1 MATPAVPTSQ
11 TIPNDLDA
19 RWQQLRD
26 AAKKEGTVLS
36 VSDTLT
42 VTPRTLLGTYFAVW
56 DDHTDMEAYD
66 SDTQEVSYL
75 DLALENPGEAA
86 ARHKHSAMEAED
98 SGIENNEKK
107 GTEQAMS
114 TQKVP
119 ATVDGD
125 VAFADI
131 WGRFRW
137 WRMLGQFKGLY
148 RPPGAP
154 ENVWYFGDVAW
165 TPLGHEP
172 DDSDD
177 EAEMW
182 EGEAVDADTRDTH
195 DFGLAVLGTLDR
207 RGRPFVEMLYNGTGY
222 YTEERRKRARGK
234 AEEEKAVAVEGRE
247 YARILWKKQDEAWSR
262 DPIGISGRERVALR
276 RDAGMTTLEPGYG
289 VSDDDDEGDI
299 KAGVKRDAE
308 DDSDAESE
316 VTDEKKVKRVKTA
329 F

>member
-1 MATPAVPTSQ
+1 MST
-11 TIPNDLDA
+11 
-19 RWQQLRD
+19 
-26 AAKKEGTVLS
+26 
-36 VSDTLT
+36 SDTLA
-42 VTPRTLLGTYFAVW
+42 VTLRTLLGTYFAVW

-66 SDTQEVSYL
+66 SDTQEVSFL

-86 ARHKHSAMEAED
+86 ARYKSSMETED
-98 SGIENNEKK
+98 SDVENVKKK
-107 GTEQAMS
+107 GKKQEIS

-119 ATVDGD
+119 EDAAGTAVDGD

-148 RPPGAP
+148 RPSGAP
-154 ENVWYFGDVAW
+154 ENVWYFGNVAW

-177 EAEMW
+177 EAETW

-207 RGRPFVEMLYNGTGY
+207 KGRPFVEMLYNGTGY

-234 AEEEKAVAVEGRE
+234 AEEEKVVAVKGRE
-247 YARILWKKQDEAWSR
+247 YVRILWKRQDEAWNR
-262 DPIGISGRERVALR
+262 DPIAISGRERMALR
-276 RDAGMTTLEPGYG
+276 RDAGMATLEPGYG
-289 VSDDDDEGDI
+289 VSDDDDDDEGDI

-308 DDSDAESE
+308 DDSEAESD
-316 VTDEKKVKRVKTA
+316 VTDEKKAKRVKTA